1 MRLSPD
7 GYYYR
12 FDPHGPAGE
21 RLVRKRHM
29 EQQWEAGKP
38 EFTIQTMSPEELR
51 FVADLID
58 EVRANG

>member
-1 MRLSPD
+1 MMCLSPD

-12 FDPHGPAGE
+12 FDPRGPAGE

-29 EQQWEAGKP
+29 EQMWSS

-58 EVRANG
+58 EVRAGEQ

>member
-7 GYYYR
+7 GYYYK
-12 FDPHGPAGE
+12 FSATAPAGE

-38 EFTIQTMSPEELR
+38 EFTVQLMSPEELR

>member
-12 FDPHGPAGE
+12 FDPNGPAGE

-29 EQQWEAGKP
+29 EQPWSS

>member
-7 GYYYR
+7 GYYYK
-12 FDPHGPAGE
+12 FSPTAPIGQ

-29 EQQWEAGKP
+29 EQPWFA
-38 EFTIQTMSPEELR
+38 EFTVQLMSPEELR

-58 EVRANG
+58 EVRANER